1 MTTRK
6 TAKKQTMK
14 KPAARKPA
22 TARSTKAARNRKA
35 AATATPVQ
43 KLLQAGKDAAQRA
56 QGEAAKVY
64 GAIALEAKRLSEM
77 TNEAAQSLARH
88 AGVVMTDGR
97 AAQEKVAASARAQAA
112 AAAREVKAFAKK
124 SEKAIKQNIGKKVDT
139 ALAQTREGVTRLEH
153 VFEARVAK
161 TLNTFGVPSAKEV
174 RELQARMGDLQKALN
189 QLNKR
194 YARA

>member
-1 MTTRK
+1 MATRK
-6 TAKKQTMK
+6 TAKKPATK

-22 TARSTKAARNRKA
+22 ARSTKATRGRKSVA
-35 AATATPVQ
+35 DVTPVQ

-64 GAIALEAKRLSEM
+64 GAIALEAKRLGEM

-97 AAQEKVAASARAQAA
+97 AAREKVAASARAQAA
-112 AAAREVKAFAKK
+112 AAAREVKAFAKT
-124 SEKAIKQNIGKKVDT
+124 SEKSIKQNIGKKVDA
-139 ALAQTREGVTRLEH
+139 ALAQTKEGVTRLEH